1 MQIFGF
7 VLLSAILVVTH
18 AADPTILDIAFSFP
32 DANANGAWEIEE
44 LTGYAQGLEP
54 LVSSLFEE
62 LDTNGDLRISSEEF
76 KGFCAKLLGGIFKMN
91 DPNSDGFVTSEELLS
106 GDAPTVSNSG
116 LVPLFFKILDVNKD
130 GFLSTE
136 DVIPQELIPLV
147 DMFDANRDGVV
158 GLQEYNQ
165 NNGLLGLPEA
175 PTELVILY
183 NKIDKNADDKFTLA
197 EIEGFLTACLEIM
210 DANSDGVITLDEQAT
225 VFTQAGLPRTLAERG
240 MSRFQMSRS
249 SDSVNQLITILDT
262 NNDDKISQD
271 EVNDILDYPFTSP
284 KIGQLGVFYS
294 QIESDSN
301 DHIQLE
307 PENQLTGEQALEALG
322 RFLDN
327 PRFN

>member
-1 MQIFGF
+1 MG
-7 VLLSAILVVTH
+7 
-18 AADPTILDIAFSFP
+18 
-32 DANANGAWEIEE
+32 
-44 LTGYAQGLEP
+44 
-54 LVSSLFEE
+54 
-62 LDTNGDLRISSEEF
+62 
-76 KGFCAKLLGGIFKMN
+76 
-91 DPNSDGFVTSEELLS
+91 
-106 GDAPTVSNSG
+106 
-116 LVPLFFKILDVNKD
+116 
-130 GFLSTE
+130 
-136 DVIPQELIPLV
+136 
-147 DMFDANRDGVV
+147 
-158 GLQEYNQ
+158 
-165 NNGLLGLPEA
+165 
-175 PTELVILY
+175 
-183 NKIDKNADDKFTLA
+183 
-197 EIEGFLTACLEIM
+197 

-249 SDSVNQLITILDT
+249 SDSVNQLTILDT

-301 DHIQLE
+301 DHIQLD